1 VAEAVRPAQ
10 RADADAVAELCQQGL
25 TEAQAVRGGALL
37 VRRELDVAAR
47 AMLRPGGLERL
58 ATDPRRTVLVGTL
71 DEVVVGVL
79 SARVDEVGGTSLAVV
94 DFCYVEPAARSV
106 GIGAALLDAA
116 VSWAAQGGCR
126 GIDVPALPGDRAA
139 KQWLETAGFRA
150 RALLMHR
157 TLP

>member
-71 DEVVVGVL
+71 
-79 SARVDEVGGTSLAVV
+79 DEVGGTSLAVV